1 MMENDP
7 LMFIQTVN
15 NLNNSVNNQVVFD
28 SKKVRNSTNFVDKKI
43 NDISNELKEK
53 LEKLVKCYNSNIN
66 VYVKVILK
74 DEKYYEGTVKN
85 FSKDLLF
92 LDDEKI
98 NVVEISEIEIVKIS
112 F

>member
-1 MMENDP
+1 MENDP

-28 SKKVRNSTNFVDKKI
+28 SKKVKNSTNFIVKETNEI
-43 NDISNELKEK
+43 NNELKEK

-66 VYVKVILK
+66 VGVKVILK
-74 DEKYYEGTVKN
+74 DGKFYEGTVKN
-85 FSKDLLF
+85 FSKNLLF

-98 NVVEISEIEIVKIS
+98 NVSEISEIEMIKIN

>member
-1 MMENDP
+1 MENDP

-28 SKKVRNSTNFVDKKI
+28 SKKVKNSTNFIVKETNEI
-43 NDISNELKEK
+43 NNELKEK
-53 LEKLVKCYNSNIN
+53 LEKLVKCYNSNII
-66 VYVKVILK
+66 VGVKVILK
-74 DEKYYEGTVKN
+74 DGKFYEGTVKN
-85 FSKDLLF
+85 FSKNLLF

-98 NVVEISEIEIVKIS
+98 NVSEISEIEMIKIN